1 LLHLYSKGDLFASP
15 QPPPFFFHLLCRC
28 LVYLPYVF
36 KKKNKDQYENHT
48 GTNSNKGTAL
58 LLVANAV
65 LAQSM
70 GALQIVRIKSR
81 FGVLKVQ

>member
-1 LLHLYSKGDLFASP
+1 
-15 QPPPFFFHLLCRC
+15 
-28 LVYLPYVF
+28 VF

>member
-1 LLHLYSKGDLFASP
+1 MKP
-15 QPPPFFFHLLCRC
+15 
-28 LVYLPYVF
+28 LPGFYGNNRF